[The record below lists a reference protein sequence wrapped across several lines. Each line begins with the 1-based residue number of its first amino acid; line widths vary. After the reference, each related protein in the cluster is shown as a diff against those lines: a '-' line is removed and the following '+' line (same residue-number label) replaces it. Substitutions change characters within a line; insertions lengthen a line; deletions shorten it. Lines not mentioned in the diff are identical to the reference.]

1 MEQTPKQDTTMKL
14 QIVCDTL
21 SKKLF
26 MGQIDKV
33 VDQIKAYIL
42 SLDFDSTVGFTDRN
56 PDYYLFLVG
65 LSTSRMQ
72 LSQEYREFAEEHSNT
87 IATFVSWF
95 DMMRFTDDNVT
106 QCRPKGAPENFEIL
120 TASLQFQFSSRLTS
134 EGQQFVLENNS
145 VSINKYAADILY
157 FYEDALIAAQQNSS

>member
-1 MEQTPKQDTTMKL
+1 MKL
-14 QIVCDTL
+14 QIVHDKL
-21 SKKLF
+21 SEALF
-26 MGQIDKV
+26 KGQINNTIE
-33 VDQIKAYIL
+33 QIKVHISGLEYF
-42 SLDFDSTVGFTDRN
+42 SGVVEFTDSN

-65 LSTSRMQ
+65 LSTARMQ

-87 IATFVSWF
+87 IATFVSWM
-95 DMMRFTDDNVT
+95 DMMKFTDDNVT
-106 QCRPKGAPENFEIL
+106 QCRPKGASENFEIL
-120 TASLQFQFSSRLTS
+120 TASLQFQFRSRLTP